1 MGFCGINKNEKNNK
15 PQQRRKNEKQIKI
28 VDLMALATAKPE
40 LFKDKKQ
47 LAFILDVKMKI
58 INDMYKKFKKEVL

>member
-1 MGFCGINKNEKNNK
+1 MEKITKEKKMKNKLN
-15 PQQRRKNEKQIKI
+15 I

-47 LAFILDVKMKI
+47 LALILDVKIKI
-58 INDMYKKFKKEVL
+58 INDMYKKFKKEDA

>member
-1 MGFCGINKNEKNNK
+1 MKKIINHNKGAKMKNKLN
-15 PQQRRKNEKQIKI
+15 I

-58 INDMYKKFKKEVL
+58 INDMYKKFKKEIA

>member
-1 MGFCGINKNEKNNK
+1 MKNKLN
-15 PQQRRKNEKQIKI
+15 I
-28 VDLMALATAKPE
+28 VDLMALATVKPE

-58 INDMYKKFKKEVL
+58 INDMYKKFKKEAA